1 MSKYIHPGRS
11 CIVLGAMTFITAVA
25 VMSVGAYHDQL
36 SKPQDDL
43 RDAVWNR
50 LDRVMQLREQLS
62 NDPLLDDQLYGIV
75 MEMKALVSE
84 TGMLITYILQYQA
97 REDTGEKEWI
107 SSMGVLKGLT
117 FDLDDRKFI
126 GVLLPLLEA
135 HDERLYD
142 VAQDFLGPFIQCE
155 CDGIQITFRAFDEY
169 FRQEK
174 LNVPRG
180 LVRFMYDRAPGK
192 SLLYLGRNQGRVLS
206 WSREEY
212 NSLFWVEHQVAD
224 VLWKWRYYYLPRNQ
238 LLRNQVTPEA
248 AEALADLVDH
258 PQWWVRLY
266 VAEIMRQHPAFRTDE
281 LIAVLLADTDESVQS
296 VVTSFVTNN
305 AQDD

>member
-1 MSKYIHPGRS
+1 MSTHHRLAKVRCVPGALT
-11 CIVLGAMTFITAVA
+11 CIMAVA
-25 VMSVGAYHDQL
+25 VLAGAYRAQA
-36 SKPQDDL
+36 SRSQDNL
-43 RDAVWNR
+43 RDAVWNH
-50 LDRVMQLREQLS
+50 LDRMVQLEDIRIDPSKRREKI
-62 NDPLLDDQLYGIV
+62 DEIIT
-75 MEMKALVSE
+75 EMKALVPE
-84 TGMLITYILQYQA
+84 QEMLLPYILEYIA
-97 REDTGEKEWI
+97 RWTTDERKFFPA
-107 SSMGVLKGLT
+107 MGVLGQLSI
-117 FDLDDRKFI
+117 DDSDWVR
-126 GVLLPLLEA
+126 VSLPLLETD
-135 HDERLYD
+135 DEQLYK
-142 VAQDFLGPFIQCE
+142 VVSRFMGPFIQCE

-169 FRQEK
+169 FRQQK
-174 LNVPRG
+174 PNVPRG

-281 LIAVLLADTDESVQS
+281 LIAVLLADPDESVRS